1 MRFLFRKARNP
12 LKALRVALKRKLGW
26 LGVPVIVPYTA
37 YGNREKILITGAVIE
52 DKGLAEPLEGQS
64 LWKNILTM
72 VKRYAG
78 DEIAG
83 VHVKIEYMGHEER
96 VRTNELG
103 LFHTILPAGVPSS
116 YQDSWQ
122 PVRFTLLDDFGDQ
135 QEPLVAESEVQIAN
149 LDSDYM
155 VISDIDDTILISHS
169 TRILKKLRLMLFK
182 NAMTRSPFE
191 GVAAFYRALHEAGE
205 KGKRSIFYVSS
216 SEWNL
221 YDLLVDFFQ
230 FKGIPRG
237 TLLLSDARLQLFSLF
252 RSGNKHHHKY
262 NQIRQLFELYY
273 DQDFILIGDSG
284 QRDPEIYLNIAE
296 MFPSRVKA
304 IYIRRIGKKKKK
316 KRLERLMAEARELGV
331 EMIPVH
337 TTTEAAWHAVK
348 RKFIR
353 ADQIPDIESEKEQEE
368 QEPVPVIPGEERL
381 P

>member
-1 MRFLFRKARNP
+1 MKR
-12 LKALRVALKRKLGW
+12 LRVALKRKLGW
-26 LGVPVIVPYTA
+26 LGVPIIVPYTA

-52 DKGLAEPLEGQS
+52 DKGLAEPEEDQS

-83 VHVKIEYMGHEER
+83 VRVKIEYMGHGEQ

-122 PVRFTLLDDFGDQ
+122 PVKFTLVDGPDDR
-135 QEPLVAESEVQIAN
+135 QEPVVAESEVQIAN

-169 TRILKKLRLMLFK
+169 TRMLKKLRLMLFK

-221 YDLLVDFFQ
+221 YDLLINFMQ
-230 FKGIPRG
+230 FKEIPRG
-237 TLLLSDARLQLFSLF
+237 TLLLSDARLQLFRLF

-262 NQIRQLFELYY
+262 NQIKNLFELYY

-284 QRDPEIYLNIAE
+284 QRDPEIYMSIAE

-316 KRLERLMAEARELGV
+316 KHLERMIAGCRELGV
-331 EMIPVH
+331 EMIPVR

-348 RKFIR
+348 QKFIR
-353 ADQIPDIESEKEQEE
+353 ADQIPDIESEQEQEE
-368 QEPVPVIPGEERL
+368 QEPVPVIPGEKEG
-381 P
+381 